1 MATPKLSFHKSKR
14 QYFARFDGKM
24 VYFGKDPAEAHQRF
38 AEAYTQ
44 WQAGETVASP
54 TSQDAITTVEAAER
68 YIAYAKRY
76 YGPDATEPGKIQD
89 ALQRL
94 CRLYGRAPLANLS
107 PKKLKTFQQS
117 LIQEGRLT
125 RPGINKAL
133 SAVKRFLRW
142 CASEELVSADV
153 WHAAQT
159 VEGLRKGRTEAA
171 ETEPVQP
178 VPLEHV
184 EAAKAHL
191 PSPVCALIDLQLL
204 TAARPSE
211 LLFLRPQ
218 DIDTSTEPWTVRP
231 ERHKTAHKGRD
242 RQLFFGPKA
251 QHILR
256 PFLLRDSD
264 AYLFNPHEATA
275 ERNANAKTP
284 RRPNQPETTRKTSRR
299 VQDHYTKD
307 SYRRA
312 ITRACEKAD
321 IPKWTPYRLR
331 HTAATEIRRQYGL
344 EGAQVVLGHAALGVT
359 QVYAER
365 DFEKA
370 ARIISEVG

>member
-1 MATPKLSFHKSKR
+1 MATPKLSLHKSKR

-24 VYFGKDPAEAHQRF
+24 VYFGKAPAEAHQRF

-54 TSQDAITTVEAAER
+54 TSQDGVTTVEAAER

-159 VEGLRKGRTEAA
+159 
-171 ETEPVQP
+171 
-178 VPLEHV
+178 
-184 EAAKAHL
+184 
-191 PSPVCALIDLQLL
+191 
-204 TAARPSE
+204 
-211 LLFLRPQ
+211 
-218 DIDTSTEPWTVRP
+218 
-231 ERHKTAHKGRD
+231 
-242 RQLFFGPKA
+242 
-251 QHILR
+251 
-256 PFLLRDSD
+256 
-264 AYLFNPHEATA
+264 
-275 ERNANAKTP
+275 
-284 RRPNQPETTRKTSRR
+284 
-299 VQDHYTKD
+299 
-307 SYRRA
+307 
-312 ITRACEKAD
+312 
-321 IPKWTPYRLR
+321 
-331 HTAATEIRRQYGL
+331 EIRRRYGL

-359 QVYAER
+359 QVYGER
-365 DFEKA
+365 DFETA
-370 ARIISEVG
+370 ARIIPEMG